1 MPLFPDRVRPL
12 AATLAG
18 SLLLLATSTGA
29 LVSSNLPTVTCPMP
43 LSLVLL
49 YFLGIPR
56 AVVVFIPSLAYCA
69 WCYPAF
75 RAAVV
80 PWRRTAATFVVALMG
95 SVLVFAFGWGY
106 GVEFEGRGYT
116 LSVGVISAALGSVSL
131 ALLLLSRKSPSA
143 TLSVIANLLLFGWIF
158 TYAFPYL
165 GELP

>member
-1 MPLFPDRVRPL
+1 
-12 AATLAG
+12 
-18 SLLLLATSTGA
+18 
-29 LVSSNLPTVTCPMP
+29 
-43 LSLVLL
+43 
-49 YFLGIPR
+49 
-56 AVVVFIPSLAYCA
+56 
-69 WCYPAF
+69 
-75 RAAVV
+75 VV